1 MLTCLIFRPSTSM
14 EIRPNLKNRT
24 TTCLIF
30 RPSTSMEIRP
40 CFSSVCRRRLKFS
53 TLPSA
58 VNLDFWF
65 GVVGSYTLSRH
76 LRCAL
81 SSCCFEFL
89 CVNVHTKRPC
99 GVPETN
105 WILNAELVL
114 EGPQRRG
121 RVVGPIL
128 GHMACLQNHKLP

>member
-1 MLTCLIFRPSTSM
+1 MRSLIMLLVI
-14 EIRPNLKNRT
+14 
-24 TTCLIF
+24 
-30 RPSTSMEIRP
+30 
-40 CFSSVCRRRLKFS
+40 
-53 TLPSA
+53 
-58 VNLDFWF
+58 
-65 GVVGSYTLSRH
+65 
-76 LRCAL
+76 
-81 SSCCFEFL
+81 L

-128 GHMACLQNHKLP
+128 GHMACLQNHKSQERIM